1 MTSVALCATKGTAPP
16 AHTPRPAHTPH
27 PAHTHPAHHRED
39 PNVPKA
45 YFRRGV
51 AHGWL
56 GHYGEAAGD
65 LSAVME
71 LDPSLKGEVMQE
83 LARMRERE
91 KKGEA
96 QQRAEM
102 TSFFDR
108 VRGT

>member
-1 MTSVALCATKGTAPP
+1 M
-16 AHTPRPAHTPH
+16 PRT
-27 PAHTHPAHHRED
+27 RED

-56 GHYGEAAGD
+56 GHYADAAGD
-65 LSAVME
+65 LTAVME

-83 LARMRERE
+83 LARMRDRE

-102 TSFFDR
+102 ASFFDR
-108 VRGT
+108 VGGR